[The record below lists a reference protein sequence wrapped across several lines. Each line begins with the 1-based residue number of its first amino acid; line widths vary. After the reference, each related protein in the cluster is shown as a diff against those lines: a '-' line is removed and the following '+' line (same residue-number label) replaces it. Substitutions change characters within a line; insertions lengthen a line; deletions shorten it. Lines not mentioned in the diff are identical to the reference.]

1 MGTGAIIRLLENQF
15 PAKLETPLKSQ
26 FDACAL
32 DITGRV
38 QPF

>member
-1 MGTGAIIRLLENQF
+1 MGTGAIIRMLENQF
-15 PAKLETPLKSQ
+15 PDKLESPLNSK